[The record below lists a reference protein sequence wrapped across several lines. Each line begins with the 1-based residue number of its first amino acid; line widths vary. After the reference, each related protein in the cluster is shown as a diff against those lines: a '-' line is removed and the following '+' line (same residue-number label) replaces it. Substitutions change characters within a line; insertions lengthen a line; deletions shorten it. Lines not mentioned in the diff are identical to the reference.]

1 MAKVLN
7 ENWEMVINTTYE
19 VCEDQMGRG
28 KNFVDT
34 LAKALNIAGDFQVT
48 LLIFEIRA
56 ICKEAL
62 SDYRLFCY
70 DSYFYFFQNWL
81 LVNRN
86 ADIFDKVIY

>member
-56 ICKEAL
+56 ICKKAL
-62 SDYRLFCY
+62 
-70 DSYFYFFQNWL
+70 
-81 LVNRN
+81 
-86 ADIFDKVIY
+86 K

>member
-48 LLIFEIRA
+48 LKIFEIRA

-62 SDYRLFCY
+62 
-70 DSYFYFFQNWL
+70 
-81 LVNRN
+81 
-86 ADIFDKVIY
+86 K